1 MTFDIG
7 GGFALRQAI
16 AADHPALSAVCL
28 KTGDAGRDASSIE
41 DDPALLGLVFA
52 LPYQVLEPD
61 YAFVIESDRGVAG
74 YLFGALDTYAFNER
88 LAAEWYSKLRQR
100 VADPGADNSQ
110 WHGSDWLR
118 HHIHHADFK
127 VPEALAPYASH
138 GHIDLL
144 PEARGKGVGRR
155 AVTFLEQRLAAAGS
169 RGVHMQV
176 DPRNEN
182 ALRFYEA
189 IGFQVLR
196 KPGLPRRWTFM
207 VKSFAARP

>member
-1 MTFDIG
+1 MTFDLG
-7 GGFALRQAI
+7 GGFALRQAT
-16 AADHPALSAVCL
+16 AADHPALAAVCL

-41 DDPALLGLVFA
+41 DDPELLGLVFA

-61 YAFVIESDRGVAG
+61 YAFVIENDRAVAG
-74 YLFGALDTYAFNER
+74 YVFGVLDTHAFNAR
-88 LAAEWYSKLRQR
+88 LAAEWYPKLRQR
-100 VADPGADNSQ
+100 VADPGAYNSR
-110 WHGSDWLR
+110 WRGSDWLR
-118 HHIHHADFK
+118 HYIHHADFT

-155 AVTFLEQRLAAAGS
+155 ALTLLEQRLAAACSPGL
-169 RGVHMQV
+169 HMQV

-189 IGFQVLR
+189 IGFQALR
-196 KPGLPRRWTFM
+196 KPELPRQSTFM
-207 VKSFAARP
+207 VKSFGASA